1 MDSDDEDLDSGGE
14 DQSRALDLAHVSN
27 VQAGPTVLP
36 SHIASA
42 VSLATRSSCLAIR
55 VGTFIGSYGFDA
67 ARVTTLSSLE
77 LGRSILEGILAR
89 AGKEMLSRSQ
99 SDLSRAD
106 AETVIERSLE
116 NLHRAMSQVVFW
128 TSTGFHVTSTTFSIF
143 SDISQLLLT
152 SLDQFFGSTDS
163 SRAIASIITLIR
175 REFQNPVTGADG
187 QQVGVVDLVMGLCA
201 LAYLQRKCWRLE
213 EEESRRLGHEEIIW
227 DVVVLN
233 DGERIDV
240 HEDSLYGVHKGTYQ
254 DPRPNIL
261 ISTPGPTPSPS
272 ILATLQR
279 HSSQDSSDEDDDESP
294 ETRLRSQ
301 IMQTLPADAKVSIST
316 KTLTEKTITVDF
328 QGTESPVLSP
338 PPGVEIVEREFLP
351 TSSQPG
357 DLVQRQPAL
366 SPDVPTQRV
375 VYKVSRTKTRSTNC
389 HGHVA
394 SEDYAASVVESV
406 DSDDDGDNGKA
417 SPIMSPPPLPPRFPI
432 HAMNSSQLPRRVSS
446 SGGSPQAATAPRTTG
461 IRKPSMPEMK
471 RPTTPRPAPGRNS
484 PPPHKS
490 SPENVPNQKRQRT
503 PLAPLPAKQPRLE
516 NARPSPSTLA
526 KPLPKAKTDLV
537 SEKPKDKKTGIRQAL
552 KRAPVSNLSNLWH
565 KDPASSGSSSSVG
578 KEKKTSRLPP
588 PPPEKPFQRPP
599 IPAFRT
605 TPSRATGPTKA
616 SNQREKP
623 PGLDPATIPRSSSRA
638 SYISVHESRRD
649 SIVSQT
655 DTFSVHSVDM
665 GPPASP
671 MYPRRRPSS
680 SFLRQTPSRDL
691 ENDVHASPRSI
702 RTRRG
707 MHRGH
712 TPSLSLYSIATSG
725 SQASLV
731 LSSMHPKS
739 AYTDSE
745 AIDTLRRAGT
755 LDGIF
760 PSFHLLRNVTRFM
773 RFSSASYGSRFLNVM
788 GISAA
793 MPPLKSKSL
802 ENTHLEIRAFAHH
815 TEIQAESVLLA
826 SFVDTQG
833 GSDTTGST
841 GTGVPLVHYIS
852 LDHESKAV
860 VLACRGTLGFEDVLA
875 DLACD
880 YDDLHWRG
888 RAYQV
893 HKGVHASARRL
904 LYGADGRILY
914 TLKEALD
921 EFQDYGLVLC
931 GHSLGGAVTALL
943 GTMLA
948 EPSPTGTGF
957 VTSAEP
963 HRRLLTSGAYDPQG
977 ENNPAHICLPAGRPL
992 HVYAYGPPGTMSP
1005 SLRKA
1010 TRGLITST
1018 IHGNDLVPFL
1028 SLGVL
1033 HDFQAVALAF
1043 KNDGHDARV
1052 ELKHQIRQ
1060 AFQTGIA
1067 DRWYQGGSSGDRSP
1081 GADGESPW
1089 SLAALTSL
1097 RAGMTNPKLLPPGE
1111 VFVVESSKVLRRD
1124 AFLLAEEENFGRP
1137 AQRVVFK
1144 YVRDVEARFREA
1156 RFGTSMLMDHSP
1168 AKYEAALGKLRLGV
1182 ADVR

>member
-14 DQSRALDLAHVSN
+14 DQSRALDLARVSN
-27 VQAGPTVLP
+27 AQSGPTVLP

-55 VGTFIGSYGFDA
+55 VGTLIGSYGFDA

-89 AGKEMLSRSQ
+89 AGQEMLTRSNT
-99 SDLSRAD
+99 DLSRAD

-143 SDISQLLLT
+143 SDVSQLLLT

-240 HEDSLYGVHKGTYQ
+240 HEDSLYGVHKGAYQ
-254 DPRPNIL
+254 DPGPNIL

-279 HSSQDSSDEDDDESP
+279 HSSQDTSDEEDDESP

-316 KTLTEKTITVDF
+316 TTLTEKTITVDF

-351 TSSQPG
+351 TSQSG
-357 DLVQRQPAL
+357 DLVQRQ
-366 SPDVPTQRV
+366 SVPTQRV

-389 HGHVA
+389 HGHA
-394 SEDYAASVVESV
+394 DSGDYAASVVESV
-406 DSDDDGDNGKA
+406 DSDDDDDA
-417 SPIMSPPPLPPRFPI
+417 SPVVSPPAPPPRFPI
-432 HAMNSSQLPRRVSS
+432 QSMNSSLLPRRVSS
-446 SGGSPQAATAPRTTG
+446 SGGSPQAATAPPRPTG
-461 IRKPSMPEMK
+461 IRKPSKPELK
-471 RPTTPRPAPGRNS
+471 RPTTPRPSPGRSS
-484 PPPHKS
+484 PPPPPPPVKN
-490 SPENVPNQKRQRT
+490 SPENNISNQKRQRT

-516 NARPSPSTLA
+516 NARPSPTTLV
-526 KPLPKAKTDLV
+526 KPPLHKSKTDPV
-537 SEKPKDKKTGIRQAL
+537 PDKPKEKKTGIRQAL

-565 KDPASSGSSSSVG
+565 KDPASSGSSSSVV
-578 KEKKTSRLPP
+578 KEKKASRLPP

-599 IPAFRT
+599 IPTFRAT
-605 TPSRATGPTKA
+605 ASRATGPTIA

-623 PGLDPATIPRSSSRA
+623 PGLDPATLPRSSSRA

-655 DTFSVHSVDM
+655 DTFSVHSMDM
-665 GPPASP
+665 GPPPSP
-671 MYPRRRPSS
+671 MFARRRPSS

-815 TEIQAESVLLA
+815 TEIQPESVLLA
-826 SFVDTQG
+826 SFVDSHG

-888 RAYQV
+888 KAYQV

-921 EFQDYGLVLC
+921 EFKDYGLVLC

-963 HRRLLTSGAYDPQG
+963 HRRLLTSASFQASG
-977 ENNPAHICLPAGRPL
+977 ENIAHICLPAGRPL

-1005 SLRKA
+1005 ALRKA

-1018 IHGNDLVPFL
+1018 IQGNDLVPFL

-1067 DRWYQGGSSGDRSP
+1067 DRWYTGGGAVGSGSRPP

-1097 RAGMTNPKLLPPGE
+1097 RAGMNNPKLLPPGE

-1124 AFLLAEEENFGRP
+1124 AFFLAEEENFGRP